1 MQYNKHKT
9 YLLVAYLLAFS
20 LHAQAFDKNYFEDSK
35 RGWFW
40 GENQP
45 KEALDK
51 KEEAKN
57 DKKKEDTIIIDGKEY
72 KTISNKT
79 NVPWQ
84 ALDKLH
90 PDEISKLETE
100 TKNISVMYPTE
111 ENIVEYKKLQK
122 YISDKAM
129 GFTDTSYLVT
139 KQNSEISN
147 WASDTSMSSRLV
159 ISAKRT
165 DLWEKQKNII
175 SEHKKDMIILVATLP
190 TCSFCKQQMPLLK
203 DFEKDYSVEFKE
215 VDISVNKEFAKTYNI
230 QRTPDLFLLYR
241 DKGNEPL
248 LTRFGNGLHTIQDL
262 KNGVLAG
269 LYSFKKISKDYLEY

>member
-1 MQYNKHKT
+1 
-9 YLLVAYLLAFS
+9 
-20 LHAQAFDKNYFEDSK
+20 
-35 RGWFW
+35 
-40 GENQP
+40 
-45 KEALDK
+45 
-51 KEEAKN
+51 
-57 DKKKEDTIIIDGKEY
+57 
-72 KTISNKT
+72 
-79 NVPWQ
+79 
-84 ALDKLH
+84 
-90 PDEISKLETE
+90 
-100 TKNISVMYPTE
+100 MYPTE